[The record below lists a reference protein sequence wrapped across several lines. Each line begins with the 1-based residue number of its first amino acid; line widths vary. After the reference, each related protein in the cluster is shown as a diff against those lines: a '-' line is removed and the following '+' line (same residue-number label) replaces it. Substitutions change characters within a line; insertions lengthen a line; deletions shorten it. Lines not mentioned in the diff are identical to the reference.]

1 MRKTISF
8 PSCGATSCRTLVA
21 GKQPTP
27 PHAFARGERTI
38 PLPGSSW
45 VHCLT
50 AAPAPPPPPSL
61 YHRHQKDS
69 LSPGSRERSK
79 ASCQPAWLTDLVSR
93 WKQVLSE
100 GRVRE
105 GEGGFMVC
113 TGTIME
119 EGVKRG
125 GGLRWGVV
133 SFFIVKAFSRK
144 TSRTFGY
151 MLRGWNNSTFSYFSQ
166 ANI

>member
-1 MRKTISF
+1 M
-8 PSCGATSCRTLVA
+8 AQQAVA
-21 GKQPTP
+21 
-27 PHAFARGERTI
+27 
-38 PLPGSSW
+38 PLSRESNLHLLMLSRAASAQSLYQAVVG
-45 VHCLT
+45 CT
-50 AAPAPPPPPSL
+50 AWQLRLPLLRPPPSL